1 MLQLIKQLNYRD
13 MSIILALPNLLL
25 VIFAAVIFWELSGIF
40 YAVSVLISVTVCFL
54 GFLYLLSLHL
64 HLHNTLNPNP
74 ANVKPGP
81 SGDN

>member
-1 MLQLIKQLNYRD
+1 MLQLIKQLIYRD
-13 MSIILALPNLLL
+13 MSIILVLPNLLL
-25 VIFAAVIFWELSGIF
+25 VIFAAVIFWGLRGIF

-54 GFLYLLSLHL
+54 GFLYLLPL

-74 ANVKPGP
+74 ANVKSGP

>member
-1 MLQLIKQLNYRD
+1 MLQLIKQLIYRD
-13 MSIILALPNLLL
+13 MSIILVLPNLLL
-25 VIFAAVIFWELSGIF
+25 VIFAAVILWGLRGIF

-54 GFLYLLSLHL
+54 GFLYLLPL